1 MIRFCPICWNDIP
14 AEATICP
21 TCGASL
27 LETLDFTDKL
37 IAALRHR
44 ESTRAGLAIDV
55 LTHWQ
60 PEPRAVEPLCDLIDH
75 ATDAGILK
83 QAALGLGR
91 LRDQRA
97 VPALSRLLLNESRA
111 FVARQ
116 AAAQALGQIGSAEAR
131 QALHDA
137 LDDELASI
145 RAAAQRAL
153 EFGVRS

>member
-1 MIRFCPICWNDIP
+1 MIRFCPTCWNDVP
-14 AEATICP
+14 AEATVCP

-27 LETLDFTDKL
+27 IETLDFTDKL

-55 LTHWQ
+55 LTRWQ
-60 PEPRAVEPLCDLIDH
+60 PELRAVVPLCDLLDQ

-116 AAAQALGQIGSAEAR
+116 AAAEALGQIGGAEAR
-131 QALHDA
+131 QTLQAA
-137 LDDELASI
+137 LDDELTSI
-145 RAAAQRAL
+145 RAAAQYAL
-153 EFGVRS
+153 ESGVQS